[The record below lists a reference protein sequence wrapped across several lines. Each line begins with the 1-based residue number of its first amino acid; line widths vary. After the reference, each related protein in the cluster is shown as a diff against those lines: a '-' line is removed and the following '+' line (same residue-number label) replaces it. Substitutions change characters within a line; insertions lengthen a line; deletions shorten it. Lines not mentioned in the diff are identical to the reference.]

1 MTKGGDDVRGSAKS
15 GQFMRRAADHSGSG
29 AVPLASLNRRA
40 QGVMTQPLRADLF
53 RSAIQPHEIEKVFVP
68 RTYNFI
74 EDDGPADVPP
84 RRPRKEPEAVV
95 RPSDVS
101 ERTEPPAGPPPRPR
115 RGAPSK
121 EGVFDQPLEAD
132 EDLDLPDLEEYD
144 GSDLL
149 DADEDVAEDPLDGEE
164 DLDDGGDPDEVP
176 PPSERLPSALLN
188 KRNYYENSDET
199 RKGSG
204 LLGGI
209 LPSGKPSGKTG
220 GKSARSGRTGRRR

>member
-1 MTKGGDDVRGSAKS
+1 MTKTGNEAKGGARP
-15 GQFMRRAADHSGSG
+15 GQFMRRAADQSGSG

-40 QGVMTQPLRADLF
+40 QGVMTQPLRTDLF
-53 RSAIQPHEIEKVFVP
+53 RSAVQPHDIEKVFVP

-74 EDDGPADVPP
+74 EDDGPADLPP
-84 RRPRKEPEAVV
+84 RRPRTETEAVV

-101 ERTEPPAGPPPRPR
+101 ARQEPSAGPPQRPR

-121 EGVFDQPLEAD
+121 DGVFDRPLEAD
-132 EDLDLPDLEEYD
+132 EDLDLPDLEDYD

-149 DADEDVAEDPLDGEE
+149 DADEDAAEEPLDNEG
-164 DLDDGGDPDEVP
+164 DLDDVP

-188 KRNYYENSDET
+188 KRNYYENSDEN

-220 GKSARSGRTGRRR
+220 GKSGRRR